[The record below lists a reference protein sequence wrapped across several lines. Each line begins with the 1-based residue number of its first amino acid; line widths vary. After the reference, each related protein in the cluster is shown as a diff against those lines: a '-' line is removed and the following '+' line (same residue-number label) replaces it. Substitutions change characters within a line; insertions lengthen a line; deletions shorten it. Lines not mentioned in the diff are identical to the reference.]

1 MARSRQDVR
10 HRFTLSALTEVPGAV
25 RVSGLV
31 SLESGRPFNIYVGSD
46 ANGDGNPNSDRPG
59 LIERNAYEGP
69 AYASVDL
76 RVSREFPLVNGS
88 RLELLVDFFNLFNR
102 DNVKDINT
110 VWGSINYPGT
120 PPPPELGFGTPRDV
134 FNPFQTQF
142 AARLKF

>member
-1 MARSRQDVR
+1 
-10 HRFTLSALTEVPGAV
+10 
-25 RVSGLV
+25 
-31 SLESGRPFNIYVGSD
+31 
-46 ANGDGNPNSDRPG
+46 
-59 LIERNAYEGP
+59 
-69 AYASVDL
+69 
-76 RVSREFPLVNGS
+76 LVNGS